1 MLGSVYIFRRRI
13 PSKVKYKDKEIYK
26 MVIKKQVKSMSL
38 SIDTI
43 AKLNEEKNG
52 SALIQNLLDEHYEKQ
67 SKSYEQKMLES
78 QVIGLDTAIKSI
90 FKKYVHALDINEHG
104 EFTESERSLLYMEQ
118 LKHMKSVFFIAY
130 DDLLL
135 NYLRDEALKSFIANN
150 RIGFSASDF
159 PFEHVHGRHHENDW
173 EVLKYIHCMTKFM
186 SDMRYFVRF
195 QDDEAK
201 QFVIIFANADLHV
214 NILAIENDSID
225 YARAYKRYYE
235 YVHFSE

>member
-1 MLGSVYIFRRRI
+1 
-13 PSKVKYKDKEIYK
+13 

-38 SIDTI
+38 SMDTI

-52 SALIQNLLDEHYEKQ
+52 SALIQNLLDKHYEKQ
-67 SKSYEQKMLES
+67 SKSYEQKMLEL
-78 QVIGLDTAIKSI
+78 QVIGLDRAIKSI
-90 FKKYVHALDINEHG
+90 FEKYVHALNINEHG
-104 EFTESERSLLYMEQ
+104 EFTESEHSLSYMEQ

-130 DDLLL
+130 DDLSL
-135 NYLRDEALKSFIANN
+135 NYLGGESLENFIVNH
-150 RIGFSASDF
+150 RIGFSVSDF
-159 PFEHVHGRHHENDW
+159 PLCTYGTRHENDW
-173 EVLKYIHCMTKFM
+173 EVLKYIHCLHKYF
-186 SDMRYFVRF
+186 SKMRYFVRS

-235 YVHFSE
+235 HVHFSE

>member
-1 MLGSVYIFRRRI
+1 
-13 PSKVKYKDKEIYK
+13 
-26 MVIKKQVKSMSL
+26 MVIKKQVKSVSL
-38 SIDTI
+38 SINTI

-52 SALIQNLLDEHYEKQ
+52 SALIQNLLDEYYEKE

-90 FKKYVHALDINEHG
+90 FEKYVHTLDINEHG

-118 LKHMKSVFFIAY
+118 LKYMKSVFFIAY
-130 DDLLL
+130 DGLSL
-135 NYLRDEALKSFIANN
+135 NYLRGEALKSFIANN

-159 PFEHVHGRHHENDW
+159 PFERIRGRHHENDW
-173 EVLKYIHCMTKFM
+173 EVLKYIHCLHKYF
-186 SDMRYFVRF
+186 SKMRYFVRS
-195 QDDEAK
+195 QDEEAK

-225 YARAYKRYYE
+225 YARAYKRYYD

>member
-1 MLGSVYIFRRRI
+1 
-13 PSKVKYKDKEIYK
+13 

-43 AKLNEEKNG
+43 TKLNEEKNG

-67 SKSYEQKMLES
+67 SKSYEQKMLEL
-78 QVIGLDTAIKSI
+78 QIIGLDTAIKSI
-90 FKKYVHALDINEHG
+90 FGKYVHALDINEHG
-104 EFTESERSLLYMEQ
+104 EFTESEHSLLYMEQ

-130 DDLLL
+130 DGLSL
-135 NYLRDEALKSFIANN
+135 NYLRGEALKSFISRN

-159 PFEHVHGRHHENDW
+159 PFERIRGRHHENDW
-173 EVLKYIHCMTKFM
+173 EVLKYIHCLHKYF
-186 SDMRYFVRF
+186 SKMRYFVRS
-195 QDDEAK
+195 QDEEAK

-225 YARAYKRYYE
+225 YARAYKRYYD
-235 YVHFSE
+235 YIHFSE